1 MESGV
6 GAFPALSAAR
16 WRISGGAAGDSAGI
30 PVTTVESHEVLREAF
45 EKASPKEIAALLGV
59 SLSLVYKWSQP
70 PGEGQGS
77 GSLNPLDRTRALMEI
92 TRDPGI
98 IKWLCQVNGGYFVLN
113 PGSGG
118 AEHRE
123 VGTSMNAI
131 IQQFADFLSGITK
144 AATDHR
150 ITEEESQ
157 EIRRNWDDL
166 KTLAEGF
173 VRACEDGDFGRMGRG
188 SLMTERG

>member
-1 MESGV
+1 M
-6 GAFPALSAAR
+6 GAFPALSAGR
-16 WRISGGAAGDSAGI
+16 GRVSGGAAGDSAGI

-70 PGEGQGS
+70 PGDGQGS
-77 GSLNPLDRTRALMEI
+77 GSLNPLDRTRAIMEI

-98 IKWLCQVNGGYFVLN
+98 IKWLCQVNGGYFVQN
-113 PGSGG
+113 PGNGG
-118 AEHRE
+118 GEHRE

-157 EIRRNWDDL
+157 EIRRDWDDL

-173 VRACEDGDFGRMGRG
+173 VRACEDGDFGRVGRG
-188 SLMTERG
+188 APMAERG